1 MRKLIVFGSILLSK
15 LIIPFYIC
23 ISVLLKFIMKM
34 NKFIGCILLGGCL
47 LAVLPLWATETDEL
61 GIIKKNY
68 RNILML
74 SAGKADSLQA
84 DFIRIKP
91 ETEMSDQMLV

>member
-1 MRKLIVFGSILLSK
+1 
-15 LIIPFYIC
+15 
-23 ISVLLKFIMKM
+23 M

-47 LAVLPLWATETDEL
+47 LVVLPLWATETDEL

-91 ETEMSDQMLV
+91 ETECPTRWWWNFTSVILSIWTR